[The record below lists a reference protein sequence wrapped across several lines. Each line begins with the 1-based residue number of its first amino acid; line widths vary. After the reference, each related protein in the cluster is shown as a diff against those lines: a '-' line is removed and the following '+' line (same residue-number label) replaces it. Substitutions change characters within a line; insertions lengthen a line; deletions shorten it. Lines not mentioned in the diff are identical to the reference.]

1 MEAER
6 RPPTRA
12 KDVVRAAAVVGQ
24 GAVEALIHPHPSRR
38 RFTGGRP
45 LAGDDIL
52 HDVATAGRV
61 VDEAEAERRTTPTL
75 PDPAPTHL
83 DITGSTAQ
91 ISSSPSRRWILIPS
105 CSSSTGAGRQRRW
118 PRHRHPD
125 SPPGSH
131 GEKMKAVGE
140 DDHQRWKKLRW
151 LSSTPAPVKSAAAG
165 PDHDLWPWN
174 LPGVDPRRRRRGT
187 VDLLWKKQQMRMT
200 GVGGGAMAGAVCS
213 WSTYRRP

>member
-118 PRHRHPD
+118 PRHRHPG
-125 SPPGSH
+125 SPPGSPSD
-131 GEKMKAVGE
+131 A
-140 DDHQRWKKLRW
+140 L
-151 LSSTPAPVKSAAAG
+151 
-165 PDHDLWPWN
+165 
-174 LPGVDPRRRRRGT
+174 RRRG
-187 VDLLWKKQQMRMT
+187 
-200 GVGGGAMAGAVCS
+200 GGGEGGRRVATAGARILLPS
-213 WSTYRRP
+213 RPPLPSPDPGGRRRPPPDPGGGWPDEPL